1 MRWVSWSPYV
11 LEPRAALQRRRER
24 QRLLESPRHKSGR
37 GNRFRHP
44 IERGTHRRRGRDLS
58 PWVPDEPRRHRL
70 EAIGRLIL
78 PLIGGTIAAEM
89 WLPVLRE
96 TGFRMGDADSDALEA
111 VPREFAVKSEPSREA
126 TPKAL
131 LTKAL
136 QRLYQPLSGASRSAS
151 VSC

>member
-1 MRWVSWSPYV
+1 
-11 LEPRAALQRRRER
+11 
-24 QRLLESPRHKSGR
+24 
-37 GNRFRHP
+37 
-44 IERGTHRRRGRDLS
+44 
-58 PWVPDEPRRHRL
+58 
-70 EAIGRLIL
+70 
-78 PLIGGTIAAEM
+78 M

-136 QRLYQPLSGASRSAS
+136 RHLYQPLSGAKPERFGQLLMELEQRLAERRKE
-151 VSC
+151 